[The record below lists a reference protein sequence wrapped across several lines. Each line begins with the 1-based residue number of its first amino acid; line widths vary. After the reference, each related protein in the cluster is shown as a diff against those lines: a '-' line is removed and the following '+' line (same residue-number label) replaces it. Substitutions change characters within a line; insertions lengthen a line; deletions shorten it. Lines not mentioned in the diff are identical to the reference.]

1 MLPQPCAARATSRN
15 HSPSS
20 AIPKGGQGRGSGGG
34 RAPFHCLWMTPRIS
48 DTRWA
53 GQLRSAREASVPRAP
68 GARSLGVGPAAAEQS
83 KSALASVR
91 DRGTRRLGILLA
103 KAKVLRHL
111 KEKARGA
118 AARAA
123 VRAPL
128 SRRGPSAPLPLAPS
142 LRSFLAGAAAPP
154 SLPLRLPHPLPQ
166 RAPLPFLCR
175 LFFSLAGWCGE
186 LSRGP

>member
-48 DTRWA
+48 DMRWA

-142 LRSFLAGAAAPP
+142 LRSSARGRRRPSQPP
-154 SLPLRLPHPLPQ
+154 SPPPASPPSARPPPLPLPAFLFPRRLV
-166 RAPLPFLCR
+166 R
-175 LFFSLAGWCGE
+175 
-186 LSRGP
+186 